1 MKSYPIETGNG
12 RTQTRVLET
21 GAGPKL
27 LYLHSAGGVV
37 ENDPFL
43 EALGQQFHVYEPSL
57 PTWRPMSRLARC

>member
-27 LYLHSAGGVV
+27 LYLYSAGGVV

-43 EALGQQFHVYEPSL
+43 EALGQQFHV
-57 PTWRPMSRLARC
+57 